1 MDPNT
6 LNSETK
12 DANRNPSTKNITVY
26 NSNEFSVYKPENEIN
41 PGKTPNKFI
50 SFLKSKVG
58 IITISAI
65 LIAIVIGATLGVVL
79 SKNKNGEETSNNLKS
94 TNGTEKAEDKE
105 EEPDKPTEE
114 ATQETKIDYIYKDKL
129 SSNTLYVKKIDNL
142 PEDFILGMDLSS
154 LISEEN
160 SGVKYYNFEGE
171 EKDLLEILRY
181 VGINYIRIRIWN
193 DPFDSEGHGYGW

>member
-41 PGKTPNKFI
+41 PGKTKNRFI
-50 SFLKSKVG
+50 SFIKSKVG
-58 IITISAI
+58 IITISSI
-65 LIAIVIGATLGVVL
+65 LIAVVIGVTLGLVL
-79 SKNKNGEETSNNLKS
+79 SKNKNDEETSNNLKDN
-94 TNGTEKAEDKE
+94 NGIEKQEEKAEV
-105 EEPDKPTEE
+105 PDKPTEE
-114 ATQETKIDYIYKDKL
+114 ATQETKIDYVYKNKL
-129 SSNTLYVKKIDNL
+129 SSDTLYVKKVDNL
-142 PEDFILGMDLSS
+142 SEDFILGMDLSS

-171 EKDLLEILRY
+171 EKILSKY
-181 VGINYIRIRIWN
+181 
-193 DPFDSEGHGYGW
+193 